1 MAELDFVKVDVFTR
15 EAYSGNPA
23 GVIFDAD
30 ELDEMQMQRIAFEVG
45 SPVTSFVLRSKKADV
60 RLRFFSPTSEES
72 LSGHGTIG
80 ALWCLAERRA
90 FGSSPGG
97 KRRMESQVGVL
108 PFSVETKAD
117 GLERVWMTQRRPM
130 FAREGDEKEVAS
142 ALGVGVDA
150 LFHDEFP
157 LSRASTGI
165 PFLLVPVRS
174 IDIMGKLEPRHDE
187 LSALSRELDIAGI
200 EVYSWGVLEQGSTVH
215 ARSFHASNV
224 VLEDPASGLAAGAL
238 GAYLVENDFI
248 PREEFGDIVVEQGH
262 WIGRPSKINVRV
274 EKKGSTIRGVDVGGQ
289 SRISCTGKMV
299 IP

>member
-1 MAELDFVKVDVFTR
+1 MAELDFVKVDVFTQ

-23 GVIFDAD
+23 GVVFDAD

-80 ALWCLAERRA
+80 ALWCLADRKA

-97 KRRMESQVGVL
+97 RRRMESQAGVL
-108 PFSVETKAD
+108 PFSIEEDAGVLD
-117 GLERVWMTQRRPM
+117 RVWMTQKRPM

-174 IDIMGKLEPRHDE
+174 IDIMGRLEPKKDE
-187 LSALSRELDIAGI
+187 LEALSREFDIAGI
-200 EVYSWGVLEQGSTVH
+200 EVYTWSVLDAGSTVH
-215 ARSFHASNV
+215 ARCFLPSSHFP
-224 VLEDPASGLAAGAL
+224 EDPASGLAAGAL

-248 PREEFGDIVVEQGH
+248 PREKFGDIVVEQGH
-262 WIGRPSKINVRV
+262 WIGRPSKISVRV
-274 EKKGSTIRGVDVGGQ
+274 ERKSDTIRRVEVGGP
-289 SRISCTGKMV
+289 SRISATGRV
-299 IP
+299 LTP